1 MNQNKKVKLSING
14 LKQLCTENVVE
25 LKFDRRR
32 PSGYAFPHRRMLCT
46 LDPAILD
53 SELGLKILNFKKPVT
68 SAAYNTYSRNLL
80 TVWDIIMQDWRNIP
94 VENTN
99 VIATVPTKPPEK
111 FWEYFNKVISKMTS
125 KQKANFIN
133 K

>member
-1 MNQNKKVKLSING
+1 VKLSLTG
-14 LKQLCTENVVE
+14 LKQLCLSNVVE

-32 PSGYAFPHRRMLCT
+32 PQGYTFLHRRMLCT
-46 LDPAILD
+46 LDPVILN
-53 SELGLKILNFKKPVT
+53 SQSGIEILNFKKPT
-68 SAAYNTYSRNLL
+68 MPPPYAAEPKNLL

-94 VENTN
+94 IENTN

-111 FWEYFNKVISKMTS
+111 FWEYFNKVIVKMTS
-125 KQKANFIN
+125 RQKANFIN